1 MLESLR
7 RNWELDILQ
16 QQLFSPFFPFAHFL
30 LGDPMAARWQWQW
43 RGQWQPLAGK
53 WWVGCHWAGQL
64 VPPAQKSLLPHY
76 TLSNEVFLSP
86 SSFCLSIESNSS
98 NPTCQER
105 PPQVNLLPTPF
116 EIYKITF
123 SFCLPIEPRELHK
136 WETKFSLTPWIP
148 RDVDL
153 RPLVARLNTEPGPRR
168 IWRPQPSP
176 LGWLIALMTGRAV
189 NQPAD
194 IVGFTWNPPPA
205 PAQIAIQRSF
215 GEIALCKESP
225 ALASSYSRNEKRSFA
240 NLGTASDGNLL
251 STFRSSSGT
260 WFELLDFPQHSGFCC
275 LMFFLV
281 IGDIWKET
289 TIVTCLKIRF
299 DKWPVF
305 PLCRQQ
311 WWRSR
316 WRLMGG
322 WLEIIRTPGALRL
335 PTLLWRLVPTTNILT
350 SPDNSQNCT

>member
-43 RGQWQPLAGK
+43 RGQWQGSGGWGATGLGS
-53 WWVGCHWAGQL
+53 WCHLLRKVCFPITPFQMRFS
-64 VPPAQKSLLPHY
+64 SLLLH
-76 TLSNEVFLSP
+76 SAFL
-86 SSFCLSIESNSS
+86 S
-98 NPTCQER
+98 NPTVVIQLAR
-105 PPQVNLLPTPF
+105 RDLLRSICSPHPL
-116 EIYKITF
+116 K
-123 SFCLPIEPRELHK
+123 S
-136 WETKFSLTPWIP
+136 TKSLSLSAFLLSRVSCTNGKQNSLTPWIP
-148 RDVDL
+148 RDVDP

-189 NQPAD
+189 NHPAD

-251 STFRSSSGT
+251 STFRSSSGI
-260 WFELLDFPQHSGFCC
+260 WFELSDFPQHSGFCY
-275 LMFFLV
+275 LMFFLA

-311 WWRSR
+311 SWRSR

-335 PTLLWRLVPTTNILT
+335 PTLLWRLVPTANILT
-350 SPDNSQNCT
+350 SPNNSQNCSST